1 MTETSRR
8 TWPPRAAR
16 APRSDLTLLVAA
28 ACAAAVVSMS
38 LVGLVLVRTAA
49 VDAGYRVHDRRAALA
64 RLRDERAALE
74 LERAMLLRPA
84 RLTEQGDKLGMAV
97 VDPLQLVSARALMG
111 GEP

>member
-16 APRSDLTLLVAA
+16 APRSDLKLLVAA
-28 ACAAAVVSMS
+28 ACAAAVVSLS

-49 VDAGYRVHDRRAALA
+49 VDAGYRVHDRRATLA

-74 LERAMLLRPA
+74 LELAMLLRPA
-84 RLTEQGDKLGMAV
+84 RLTEQGEKLGMAV
-97 VDPLQLVSARALMG
+97 VDPLQLVSARALTG
-111 GEP
+111 GQP